1 MLNAETYVTKEKG
14 IGGTIR
20 NRYEDFYV
28 EEIPIENLLPTGEGP
43 NVWIWIEKLGRTTL
57 DVLMDISRDLH
68 ISRKR
73 MGFAGMKDKKAIT
86 KQWICIS
93 NMDSE
98 EQFEEVKA
106 LDGEIYNTKFLK
118 IVRGQKKLRMGQLE
132 GNKFKIL
139 IKDINTDYS
148 SYQEAANIANN
159 IFKKLEVS
167 GVPNYFGW
175 QRFGK
180 PRTNTHLVGKAL
192 VANDLAEAVRLYI
205 GNPYEEEPEEVKLA
219 RKAYDDGDVEKSL
232 DLMPTG
238 MRYERIMLKELLKE
252 KNKLKKSSTRINS
265 SNNCINSYNNINSNN
280 ESINSTYNEDNNST
294 NNDISSHNRDINSNS
309 IDFSLNDSDFNYL
322 NDKSYKKAIFA
333 LPKPLQ
339 RMFVHAYQSY
349 LFNEAVSKRVAMG
362 INKYIEGDIVIDNEE
377 HLIHN
382 ESPEKLQE
390 MIFKFE
396 ADPTSPLYGTK
407 VPFAEGKVGEM
418 EKNILIEEN
427 LKKEDF
433 KCPKTPKLG
442 SHGLRRKMRF
452 KIWDASAKATEDG
465 VLTEFSIDKGSY
477 ATAVL
482 REIMKNDVV

>member
-43 NVWIWIEKLGRTTL
+43 NVWIWIEKLGRTSL

-118 IVRGQKKLRMGQLE
+118 VIRGQKKLRMGQLE

-139 IKDINTDYS
+139 IKDINQEYS
-148 SYQEAANIANN
+148 SYQEAADMANN
-159 IFKKLEVS
+159 VFKKLAAL

-219 RKAYDDGDVEKSL
+219 RKAYDEGDVEKSL
-232 DLMPTG
+232 DLMPNG

-252 KNKLKKSSTRINS
+252 KNKLKRSSTKIDSNNNGININTNDTTSNEGINS
-265 SNNCINSYNNINSNN
+265 I
-280 ESINSTYNEDNNST
+280 

-309 IDFSLNDSDFNYL
+309 IGFSLNDSDFSYF

-349 LFNEAVSKRVAMG
+349 LFNKAVSKRLAMG

-390 MIFKFE
+390 MIINFE

-418 EKNILIEEN
+418 EKNILLEEN
-427 LKKEDF
+427 LKREDF
-433 KCPKTPKLG
+433 ECPKTPRLG
-442 SHGLRRKMRF
+442 SHGLRRKIRF
-452 KIWDASAKATEDG
+452 KVWDASAKATEDG
-465 VLTEFSIDKGSY
+465 VLTEFSINKGSY